1 MWDSSFLHFSLHFHA
16 TQFRTYTHTHRRR
29 RRKKTVSYA
38 WSISVGHFVC
48 KTCIPDRVLVERHFS
63 GGRFLDTRPMFVVI
77 RFFHFS
83 LRRVVWSVSK
93 RVEGIEFRVVYDGE
107 VQETSWP
114 GARCTHGNV
123 SAREQRDRPPL
134 KPDIRFWTE
143 RISYVNSTVTTQ
155 FEELTRLV
163 EPTVPC
169 AVSSGRSKGKHRA
182 SRASSDKF
190 VRRRS

>member
-1 MWDSSFLHFSLHFHA
+1 M
-16 TQFRTYTHTHRRR
+16 
-29 RRKKTVSYA
+29 
-38 WSISVGHFVC
+38 
-48 KTCIPDRVLVERHFS
+48 
-63 GGRFLDTRPMFVVI
+63 
-77 RFFHFS
+77 
-83 LRRVVWSVSK
+83 
-93 RVEGIEFRVVYDGE
+93 YDGE

-123 SAREQRDRPPL
+123 SAREQRDQPPL

-169 AVSSGRSKGKHRA
+169 AVSSGRSKGKHRG